1 MKTCCKNKLEEIA
14 RTKERK
20 ELSYKV
26 QTGYSECTSCGQ
38 IYETTH
44 VNSRAGKRISA
55 TTRQYTGLLN
65 RNLLMDYAQRYS
77 GEMTASDEE
86 CIYLDI
92 PLNKD

>member
-1 MKTCCKNKLEEIA
+1 MKTCCKDNLEELA

-20 ELSYKV
+20 ELSYQV
-26 QTGYSECTSCGQ
+26 QTAYGECGSCGQ
-38 IYETTH
+38 LYETTH
-44 VNSRAGKRISA
+44 VRSRSGKRISA

-65 RNLLMDYAQRYS
+65 RNLLMDYAQRYK

-86 CIYLDI
+86 SIYLDI